1 MDIKNL
7 LAQLIKSKGS
17 DLLLAAYNPPCLRIN
32 NALVKIEQRNLT
44 AEETEAL
51 VTPIIRKHE
60 LEEFKR
66 VKELDTSFEDEN
78 SRYRINLHYQMGAIG
93 ATIRR
98 VPKEIPNLEEL
109 KLPPIVKTFAGFER
123 GLILVTGPTGCGK
136 STTQAAMINF
146 INATREWQAFCRLCP
161 RPEPRHR
168 PARLGKIGDGGGH
181 YKFNQ
186 RRPAP
191 ATSSR

>member
-60 LEEFKR
+60 MEEFKR
-66 VKELDTSFEDEN
+66 VKELDTSFEDET
-78 SRYRINLHYQMGAIG
+78 SRYRINLHFQRGNIG
-93 ATIRR
+93 AAIRR
-98 VPKEIPNLEEL
+98 IPKEIPTLEAL
-109 KLPPIVKTFAGFER
+109 KLPAIVKNFTTLER
-123 GLILVTGPTGCGK
+123 GLVLVTGPTGSGK
-136 STTQAAMINF
+136 STTQAA
-146 INATREWQAFCRLCP
+146 
-161 RPEPRHR
+161 
-168 PARLGKIGDGGGH
+168 
-181 YKFNQ
+181 
-186 RRPAP
+186 
-191 ATSSR
+191 